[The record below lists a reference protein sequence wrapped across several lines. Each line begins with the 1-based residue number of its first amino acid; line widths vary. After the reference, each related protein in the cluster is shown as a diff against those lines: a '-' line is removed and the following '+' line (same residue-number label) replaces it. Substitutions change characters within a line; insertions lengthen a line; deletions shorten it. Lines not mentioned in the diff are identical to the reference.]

1 MATGGSSWWRSTMT
15 FDILFLK
22 IVTLHILILKRQ
34 QNGKNKKTEY
44 DDRVGAVNDV
54 MCYEV
59 QRCNLRMKCCKKI
72 CKPHMHATLVVKRCL
87 F

>member
-15 FDILFLK
+15 FDILFFK
-22 IVTLHILILKRQ
+22 IVTLHLLILKRQ

-59 QRCNLRMKCCKKI
+59 QRCNY
-72 CKPHMHATLVVKRCL
+72 VKDFIIDIADIAIQVL
-87 F
+87 